1 LIVPA
6 RLDFLAMM
14 RYGNETEQ
22 NRTMDPWTHIINQT
36 SAVHVNT
43 HPISPASNGAKVES
57 SSCKTIMS
65 VPYGL
70 IVASE
75 AAFEEEEMRP

>member
-1 LIVPA
+1 MIDNISLKSS
-6 RLDFLAMM
+6 L
-14 RYGNETEQ
+14 EQ
-22 NRTMDPWTHIINQT
+22 SKKSGQRKIIMDVWTHIINQT

-43 HPISPASNGAKVES
+43 HPISPASKGARVVS
-57 SSCKTIMS
+57 SSCRTIMS

-75 AAFEEEEMRP
+75 AAFEGEEMRP